1 MSDKDTI
8 KLVNYDIESTEAQ
21 AAAVSTT
28 PYGISLTNAE
38 YMWRNGYYGKDVV
51 VAIIDTG
58 CDTKHPDLQGR
69 IIEGRNFTT
78 DDNSNPLIYE
88 DYNGHGTHVAGII
101 CANNKSKG
109 VLGIAPQAKLLILK
123 ALDKNGS
130 GSYQGLMNALNY
142 AISKKVD
149 IISMSLGGPTDLPGL
164 HDLII
169 KAINQNILV
178 VCAAGNRGDNNYAT
192 QELDYP
198 GSYEEVIEVGAIDQ
212 NKMPAFFSNSN
223 QYVDL
228 LAPGVQILS
237 TYKNQS
243 YIALSGTSM
252 ATPYVS
258 GALALLIEWSKKE
271 YGRRLSES
279 ELYGQLIKNTS
290 IINFSRNI
298 QGNGYLYLTP
308 FMYGSTIK

>member
-1 MSDKDTI
+1 MDKLDII
-8 KLVNYDIESTEAQ
+8 KLVNYEIESTAGPLAPASVAQ
-21 AAAVSTT
+21 
-28 PYGISLTNAE
+28 YGISLTNAE
-38 YMWRNGYYGKDVV
+38 YMWKKGYYGKDVV
-51 VAIIDTG
+51 IAIIDTG
-58 CDTKHPDLQGR
+58 CDSKHPDLQGR
-69 IIEGRNFTT
+69 IIEGKNFTT
-78 DDNSNPLIYE
+78 DDNSNPSIYE

-101 CANNKSKG
+101 CANNKIKG
-109 VLGIAPQAKLLILK
+109 AVGIAPQAKLLILK

-130 GSYQGLMNALNY
+130 GSYQGLINALNY
-142 AISKKVD
+142 AIDKKVD
-149 IISMSLGGPTDLPGL
+149 IISMSLGGPNDLPGL
-164 HDLII
+164 HDVIV
-169 KAINQNILV
+169 KAINQNIVV

-212 NKMPAFFSNSN
+212 NKKPAFFSNSN

-243 YIALSGTSM
+243 YATLSGTSM

-279 ELYGQLIKNTS
+279 ELYGQLIKCTNS
-290 IINFSRNI
+290 INFSRNI
-298 QGNGYLYLTP
+298 QGNGYLYLAPYMYTP
-308 FMYGSTIK
+308 AVK